1 MTGPSSADERDLLR
15 RLLALSERGTAA
27 IQQILAVLHE
37 SNAEIAALRE
47 RARQLEQQA
56 RDRPGF
62 EDETDLYNARGFQF
76 ELAREEARARRFG
89 TAVAVVWLRVHD
101 LDTITQRFGAEAG
114 EALAIRIGEALR
126 HRGRGA
132 DVVARQG
139 AGEFVVLLL
148 GATFTGAQAYL
159 DRLRAVPITLPL
171 PDGSSFAVHFRAG
184 VATRDEAGSLSA
196 AVTAARERA
205 TLDRERVP
213 P

>member
-114 EALAIRIGEALR
+114 EDLAIRIGEALR
-126 HRGRGA
+126 RRGRGA

-159 DRLRAVPITLPL
+159 DRLRAVPLTLPL
-171 PDGSSFAVHFRAG
+171 PDGSSFAVRFSAG